1 MAELQTRE
9 QALAYLAEMSPTET
23 FQVQPFPHG
32 WVCTK
37 ILSPQQMN
45 SGAAV
50 GMARL
55 VIDSETGIVYV
66 YPSWS
71 EKMVADAHTT
81 FKQTGFNRAGRQI
94 YPHQWRITIRRIRED
109 QERIEYQMTAES
121 LTDPPEPNQEH
132 PLTIDKHTYLCNPT
146 DSLSSVAM
154 SHAEWMSRQNQG
166 AWPEVDTTEV

>member
-1 MAELQTRE
+1 MAELKTRE
-9 QALAYLAEMSPTET
+9 QALAYLAAMSPTET

-37 ILSPQQMN
+37 VLPPEQMN
-45 SGAAV
+45 SDAAV
-50 GMARL
+50 GMTRL

-81 FKQTGFNRAGRQI
+81 FKQTGVNRAGRQI

-109 QERIEYQMTAES
+109 DQQIVYQMTTQS
-121 LTDPPEPNQEH
+121 LTHPAEATREH
-132 PLTIDKHTYLCNPT
+132 PLTINKHTYRHDPT
-146 DSLSSVAM
+146 DWLSSVAM
-154 SHAEWMSRQNQG
+154 SHAEWVSRQNQG
-166 AWPEVDTTEV
+166 VWPEVDTSQV